1 MLLNLVILY
10 GSAYME
16 VEKVLPVEFESA
28 PSSAGG
34 FHCPLIG
41 QKGVGEV
48 ALQLYCKNM
57 GQCLA
62 SETPVLLLLC
72 FYQVL
77 LLV

>member
-57 GQCLA
+57 GQ
-62 SETPVLLLLC
+62 
-72 FYQVL
+72 FGF
-77 LLV
+77 